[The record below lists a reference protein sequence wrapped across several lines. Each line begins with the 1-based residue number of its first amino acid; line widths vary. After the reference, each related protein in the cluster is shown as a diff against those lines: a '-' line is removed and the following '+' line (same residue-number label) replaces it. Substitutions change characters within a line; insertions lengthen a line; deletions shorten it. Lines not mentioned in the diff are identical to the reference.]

1 MEVHHHT
8 HHPKKW
14 KEYFWEFF
22 MLFLAVFCGFLAEI
36 QVEHYIEHQREKKY
50 IYTLLEDL
58 QRDLDD
64 FDNDLPDWQE
74 AIQMVDTLRAELE
87 KPSQLMNHALI
98 YRLSNNLTYN
108 NTFFYHDRTISQLKN
123 GGNFRLIRKKD
134 IADTLIEY
142 DASIIYG
149 LKDVEQFYT
158 NNIFPQLRSLRNQFL
173 SSKFYHLLKNDTAFT
188 AAINK
193 EPEVILFKP
202 GEEKALF
209 QYYNTLYE
217 VRQNTITRLRI
228 INRQQR
234 QAINI
239 ISMIKR
245 DYSIE

>member
-8 HHPKKW
+8 HHPKRW

-64 FDNDLPDWQE
+64 FDKDLPGWQRV
-74 AIQMVDTLRAELE
+74 IKMVDTLRAELE

-98 YRLSNNLTYN
+98 YKLSNNLTYN

-123 GGNFRLIRKKD
+123 GGNFRLIRKKN

-188 AAINK
+188 AAINR

-217 VRQNTITRLRI
+217 LRQNTITRLRI
-228 INRQQR
+228 VNRQQR
-234 QAINI
+234 QAGNI

-245 DYSIE
+245 DYGIE

>member
-1 MEVHHHT
+1 
-8 HHPKKW
+8 
-14 KEYFWEFF
+14 

-149 LKDVEQFYT
+149 VKDVEQFYT

-173 SSKFYHLLKNDTAFT
+173 SSKFYYLLKNDTAFA
-188 AAINK
+188 AAINR

-217 VRQNTITRLRI
+217 VRQNTMLRI
-228 INRQQR
+228 KVIKRQQR
-234 QAINI
+234 QAVSM

-245 DYSIE
+245 DYGIE

>member
-1 MEVHHHT
+1 
-8 HHPKKW
+8 
-14 KEYFWEFF
+14 

-36 QVEHYIEHQREKKY
+36 QVEHYVEHQREKKY

-98 YRLSNNLTYN
+98 YKLSNNLTYN

>member
-1 MEVHHHT
+1 
-8 HHPKKW
+8 
-14 KEYFWEFF
+14 

-36 QVEHYIEHQREKKY
+36 QVEHYVEHQREKKY

-58 QRDLDD
+58 QRDLYD

-87 KPSQLMNHALI
+87 KPSQLMDHALI

-188 AAINK
+188 AAINR

-217 VRQNTITRLRI
+217 LRQNTITRLRI
-228 INRQQR
+228 VNRQQR
-234 QAINI
+234 QAGNI

-245 DYSIE
+245 DYGIE

>member
-8 HHPKKW
+8 HHPKRW

-36 QVEHYIEHQREKKY
+36 QVEHYVEHQREKKY

-64 FDNDLPDWQE
+64 FDKDLPGWQRV
-74 AIQMVDTLRAELE
+74 IKMVDTLRAELE

-98 YRLSNNLTYN
+98 YKLSNNLTYN

-123 GGNFRLIRKKD
+123 GGNFRLIRKKN

-188 AAINK
+188 AAINR

-217 VRQNTITRLRI
+217 LRQNTITRLRI
-228 INRQQR
+228 VNRQQR
-234 QAINI
+234 QAGNI

-245 DYSIE
+245 DYGIE

>member
-36 QVEHYIEHQREKKY
+36 QVEHYVEHQREKKY

-64 FDNDLPDWQE
+64 FDKDLPGWQRV
-74 AIQMVDTLRAELE
+74 IKMVDTLRAELE

-98 YRLSNNLTYN
+98 YKLSNNLTYN

>member
-8 HHPKKW
+8 HHPKRW

-36 QVEHYIEHQREKKY
+36 QVEHYIEHQRERKY

-173 SSKFYHLLKNDTAFT
+173 SSKFYYLLKNDTAFA
-188 AAINK
+188 AAINR

-217 VRQNTITRLRI
+217 LRQNTMLRI
-228 INRQQR
+228 KVIKRQQR
-234 QAINI
+234 QAVSM

>member
-36 QVEHYIEHQREKKY
+36 QVEHYVEHQREKKY

-98 YRLSNNLTYN
+98 YKLSNNLTYN

>member
-142 DASIIYG
+142 DTSIIYG

-173 SSKFYHLLKNDTAFT
+173 SSKFYYLLKNDTAFA
-188 AAINK
+188 AAINR

-217 VRQNTITRLRI
+217 LRQNTMLRI
-228 INRQQR
+228 KVIKRQQR
-234 QAINI
+234 QAVSM

>member
-1 MEVHHHT
+1 
-8 HHPKKW
+8 
-14 KEYFWEFF
+14 

-36 QVEHYIEHQREKKY
+36 QLEHYIEHQREKKY

-64 FDNDLPDWQE
+64 FDKDLPGWQRV
-74 AIQMVDTLRAELE
+74 IKMVDTLRAELE

-98 YRLSNNLTYN
+98 YKLSNNLTYN

-173 SSKFYHLLKNDTAFT
+173 SSKFYYLLKNDTAFA
-188 AAINK
+188 AAINR

-217 VRQNTITRLRI
+217 VRQNTMFRI
-228 INRQQR
+228 KVIKRQQR
-234 QAINI
+234 QAVNI

-245 DYSIE
+245 DYGIE

>member
-36 QVEHYIEHQREKKY
+36 QVEHYVEHQREKKY

>member
-1 MEVHHHT
+1 
-8 HHPKKW
+8 
-14 KEYFWEFF
+14 
-22 MLFLAVFCGFLAEI
+22 
-36 QVEHYIEHQREKKY
+36 
-50 IYTLLEDL
+50 
-58 QRDLDD
+58 
-64 FDNDLPDWQE
+64 
-74 AIQMVDTLRAELE
+74 
-87 KPSQLMNHALI
+87 
-98 YRLSNNLTYN
+98 
-108 NTFFYHDRTISQLKN
+108 LKN

-188 AAINK
+188 AAINR

-217 VRQNTITRLRI
+217 LRQNTITRLRI
-228 INRQQR
+228 VNRQQR
-234 QAINI
+234 QAGNI

-245 DYSIE
+245 DYGIE

>member
-64 FDNDLPDWQE
+64 FDKDLPGWQRV
-74 AIQMVDTLRAELE
+74 IKMVDTLRAELE

-98 YRLSNNLTYN
+98 YKLSNNLTYN

-188 AAINK
+188 AAINR

-217 VRQNTITRLRI
+217 LRQNTITRLRI
-228 INRQQR
+228 VNRQQR
-234 QAINI
+234 QAGNI

-245 DYSIE
+245 DYGIE

>member
-8 HHPKKW
+8 HHPKRW

-36 QVEHYIEHQREKKY
+36 QVEHYIEHQREEKY

-64 FDNDLPDWQE
+64 FDKDLPGWQRV
-74 AIQMVDTLRAELE
+74 IKMVDTLRAELE
-87 KPSQLMNHALI
+87 KPSQLMNYALI
-98 YRLSNNLTYN
+98 YKLSNNLSYN

-123 GGNFRLIRKKD
+123 GGNFRLIRKKN

-158 NNIFPQLRSLRNQFL
+158 NNLFPQLRSLRSQFL
-173 SSKFYHLLKNDTAFT
+173 SSKFYHLLKNDTAFA
-188 AAINK
+188 AAINR

-217 VRQNTITRLRI
+217 VRQNTMLRI
-228 INRQQR
+228 KVIKRQQR
-234 QAINI
+234 QAVSM
-239 ISMIKR
+239 ISMMKR

>member
-1 MEVHHHT
+1 
-8 HHPKKW
+8 
-14 KEYFWEFF
+14 

-36 QVEHYIEHQREKKY
+36 QVEHYVEHQREKKY

-64 FDNDLPDWQE
+64 FDKDLPGWQRV
-74 AIQMVDTLRAELE
+74 IKMVDTLRAELE

-98 YRLSNNLTYN
+98 YKLSNNLTYN

>member
-8 HHPKKW
+8 HHPKRW

-123 GGNFRLIRKKD
+123 GGNFRLIRKKE

-173 SSKFYHLLKNDTAFT
+173 SSKFYYLLKNDTAFA
-188 AAINK
+188 AAINR

-217 VRQNTITRLRI
+217 LRQNTMMRI
-228 INRQQR
+228 KVIKRQQR
-234 QAINI
+234 QAVSM
-239 ISMIKR
+239 ISIIKR
-245 DYSIE
+245 DYGIE

>member
-1 MEVHHHT
+1 
-8 HHPKKW
+8 
-14 KEYFWEFF
+14 
-22 MLFLAVFCGFLAEI
+22 
-36 QVEHYIEHQREKKY
+36 
-50 IYTLLEDL
+50 
-58 QRDLDD
+58 
-64 FDNDLPDWQE
+64 
-74 AIQMVDTLRAELE
+74 
-87 KPSQLMNHALI
+87 
-98 YRLSNNLTYN
+98 
-108 NTFFYHDRTISQLKN
+108 
-123 GGNFRLIRKKD
+123 
-134 IADTLIEY
+134 
-142 DASIIYG
+142 

>member
-142 DASIIYG
+142 DASII
-149 LKDVEQFYT
+149 
-158 NNIFPQLRSLRNQFL
+158 
-173 SSKFYHLLKNDTAFT
+173 
-188 AAINK
+188 
-193 EPEVILFKP
+193 
-202 GEEKALF
+202 
-209 QYYNTLYE
+209 
-217 VRQNTITRLRI
+217 
-228 INRQQR
+228 
-234 QAINI
+234 
-239 ISMIKR
+239 
-245 DYSIE
+245 

>member
-36 QVEHYIEHQREKKY
+36 QVEHYVEHQREKKY

-98 YRLSNNLTYN
+98 YKLSNNLTYN

-134 IADTLIEY
+134 IAY

>member
-173 SSKFYHLLKNDTAFT
+173 SSKFYYLLKNDTAFA
-188 AAINK
+188 AAINR

-217 VRQNTITRLRI
+217 VRQNTMMRI
-228 INRQQR
+228 KVIKRQQR
-234 QAINI
+234 QAVSM

-245 DYSIE
+245 DYGIE

>member
-8 HHPKKW
+8 HHPKRW
-14 KEYFWEFF
+14 KDYFWEFF

-64 FDNDLPDWQE
+64 FDKDLPGWQRV
-74 AIQMVDTLRAELE
+74 IKMVDTLSAELE

-98 YRLSNNLTYN
+98 YKLSNNLTYN

>member
-8 HHPKKW
+8 HHPKRW

-36 QVEHYIEHQREKKY
+36 QVEHYVEHQREKKY

-173 SSKFYHLLKNDTAFT
+173 SSKFYYLLKNDTAFA
-188 AAINK
+188 AAINR

-217 VRQNTITRLRI
+217 LRQNTMLRI
-228 INRQQR
+228 KVIKRQQR
-234 QAINI
+234 QAVSM

>member
-50 IYTLLEDL
+50 INTLLEDL
-58 QRDLDD
+58 RRDLDD
-64 FDNDLPDWQE
+64 FDKELPRWQNV
-74 AIQMVDTLRAELE
+74 IQMSDTLRAEME
-87 KPSQLMNHALI
+87 KPLQLRNHALI
-98 YRLSNNLTYN
+98 YRLSNNITYN
-108 NTFFYHDRTISQLKN
+108 STFFYHDRTISQLKQ
-123 GGNFRLIRKKD
+123 GGNFRLIRNKD

-173 SSKFYHLLKNDTAFT
+173 SSKFYYLLKNDTVFA
-188 AAINK
+188 AAINR
-193 EPEVILFKP
+193 EPEVILFKQ
-202 GEEKALF
+202 GEENAIF

-217 VRQNTITRLRI
+217 MRQNTITRIRI
-228 INRQQR
+228 INRQKR
-234 QAINI
+234 QAVNMV
-239 ISMIKR
+239 SMIKR
-245 DYSIE
+245 HYGIE

>member
-173 SSKFYHLLKNDTAFT
+173 SSKFYYLLKNDTAFA
-188 AAINK
+188 AAINR

-217 VRQNTITRLRI
+217 LRQNTMLRI
-228 INRQQR
+228 KVIKRQQR
-234 QAINI
+234 QAVSM

>member
-8 HHPKKW
+8 HHPKRW

-36 QVEHYIEHQREKKY
+36 QVEHYVEHQREKKY

-64 FDNDLPDWQE
+64 FDKDLPGWQRV
-74 AIQMVDTLRAELE
+74 IKMVDTLRAELE

-98 YRLSNNLTYN
+98 YKLSNNLTYN